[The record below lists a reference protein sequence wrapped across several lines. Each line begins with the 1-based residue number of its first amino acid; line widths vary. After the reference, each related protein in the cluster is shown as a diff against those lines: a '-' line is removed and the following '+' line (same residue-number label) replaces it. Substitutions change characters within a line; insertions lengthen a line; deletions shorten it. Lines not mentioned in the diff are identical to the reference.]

1 MYRFLLLSKHHSR
14 KSLIIRGRTMWVKR
28 RPIGIATIIITL
40 LAAMG
45 ASAQAPKAIQFFL
58 PGGVLPARELRFTL
72 TYDDGRVEVLFTDK
86 KGKHQLTGD
95 LESEREYKIAI
106 EGDRRVYDT
115 TTRRIRITRNV
126 TYVPVFLRP
135 LNGEAPP
142 PKEIVDVSV
151 YDAKVPAEARAAYE
165 QAIKA
170 VSENNAEVAISEFT
184 RALSLFPKHLRALN
198 DLGALFLKLN
208 RLDEAASTFT
218 QAISLNPRLDFPRL
232 NLGVA
237 YILQRRYDEAIK
249 VLDKLVKD
257 QPSLSNAR
265 FQLAEALLISHQTD
279 AAMEQLRLALVDKNL
294 ESSVRADAHL
304 RLGLLL
310 NREER
315 YAAAALELEK
325 AIAINPRVAH
335 AHLYLGGAL
344 INLKRTAEAE
354 VALKKAYELGGSSVA
369 DAQLLLGNLYFL
381 QQKYDLSLRAFEQ
394 YLKDMPNASNA
405 AQVKAAIERAKAAL
419 KQE

>member
-1 MYRFLLLSKHHSR
+1 MRAERLSFGIGP
-14 KSLIIRGRTMWVKR
+14 IIV
-28 RPIGIATIIITL
+28 AL
-40 LAAMG
+40 LAWSG
-45 ASAQAPKAIQFFL
+45 VSAQAPTAIQLFL
-58 PGGVLPARELRFTL
+58 PGGALPAREIRFTL
-72 TYDDGRVEVLFTDK
+72 THDDGRVEVLFTDT
-86 KGKHQLTGD
+86 KGKHQITGD
-95 LESEREYKIAI
+95 QASEREYKISI

-115 TTRRIRITRNV
+115 TTQRIRITPNI

-142 PKEIVDVSV
+142 PKEIVEVSV

-279 AAMEQLRLALVDKNL
+279 AAMEQLRLALADKNL

-325 AIAINPRVAH
+325 AIAINPKVAQ

-344 INLKRTAEAE
+344 LNLKKMAEAE
-354 VALKKAYELGGSSVA
+354 VALQKAYELGGSSVA
-369 DAQLLLGNLYFL
+369 GAQFYLGQLYYL
-381 QQKYDLSLRAFEQ
+381 QQKYELSQLAFEQ

-405 AQVKAAIERAKAAL
+405 AQVRSLVEKLKAGIKEKR
-419 KQE
+419 E